1 MARSCRIF
9 LLAMLALLVGAGCD
23 ASVDPIQVAA
33 GCPGRPLRGPIAYAN
48 EPRNQLIG
56 DFETNTDALAN
67 VDGRNGLWVLGA
79 DGSSGDLHAEPSDQ
93 CAARGSYAGH
103 FIGQG
108 FTRWGAN
115 WTAVFEQPSGGTAVP
130 YDAGK
135 YSGISFWAAF
145 GGQDGPDFTLSLG
158 VTTMDNAWN
167 GHICQQAQ
175 QACMDY
181 YRTRVP
187 LTHDWT
193 RFLVQFANMAQDGSG
208 FPLLPMRK
216 DQMVGFIIWPTQP
229 QFDIWID
236 DVRFEP

>member
-1 MARSCRIF
+1 
-9 LLAMLALLVGAGCD
+9 MLALLLGAGCD

-33 GCPGRPLRGPIAYAN
+33 GCPERPLRGPLAYVN
-48 EPRNQLIG
+48 EPRNHLID

-79 DGSSGDLHAEPSDQ
+79 DGSSGNLHAEPSGL
-93 CAARGSYAGH
+93 CAARDLYAGH
-103 FIGQG
+103 FAGQG

-130 YDAGK
+130 YDASK

-145 GGQDGPDFTLSLG
+145 GGQSGPDFVLSLG

-167 GHICQQAQ
+167 GHICQQA
-175 QACMDY
+175 CMDY
-181 YRTRVP
+181 YRTRVA

-193 RFLVQFANMAQDGSG
+193 RFFVRFASMAQEGTGS
-208 FPLLPMRK
+208 PLLPMRK
-216 DQMVGFIIWPTQP
+216 DQMVGFILWPTQS